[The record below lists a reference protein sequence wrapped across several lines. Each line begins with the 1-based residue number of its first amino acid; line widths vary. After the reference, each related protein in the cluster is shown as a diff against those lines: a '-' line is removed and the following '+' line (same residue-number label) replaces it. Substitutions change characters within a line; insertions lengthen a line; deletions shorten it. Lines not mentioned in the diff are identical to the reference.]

1 MLAAPELW
9 GCAHTI
15 LRRLLQGI
23 SVIVS
28 VHDAYCR
35 GSRVSIVGTGDSKR
49 NIFLVGVGWLAA
61 WRARALHGGGLVI
74 LGSVHFGAAWGLRS
88 G

>member
-15 LRRLLQGI
+15 LRQVLQGI

-35 GSRVSIVGTGDSKR
+35 GSRVSIVTAEVESKT
-49 NIFLVGVGWLAA
+49 
-61 WRARALHGGGLVI
+61 AR
-74 LGSVHFGAAWGLRS
+74 GS
-88 G
+88 